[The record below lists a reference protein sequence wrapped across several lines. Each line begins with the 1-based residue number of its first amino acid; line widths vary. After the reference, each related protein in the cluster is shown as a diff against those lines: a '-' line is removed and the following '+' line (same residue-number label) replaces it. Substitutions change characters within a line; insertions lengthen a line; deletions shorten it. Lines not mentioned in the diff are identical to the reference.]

1 MQAAGNNRGAVDI
14 LGGATMGTTWSV
26 KLVTRP
32 HTDLHALHSH
42 IQARLDGVVA
52 QMSNWTAHS
61 DLSRFN
67 AAAAGSWHALQDDFW
82 TVLSCA
88 LDIARSSGGA
98 YDPTLGALVD
108 AWGFGPSGRHEGRHD
123 APVDV
128 PVHVLA
134 SIGWQRI
141 VLDHGTRRVLQPGG
155 TQLDLC
161 AIAKGYAAD
170 AVAAQLLSDGID
182 SMLVEVGGEL
192 YGRGHKPDGSPWRV
206 IVEACAGDEDDANEA
221 RVLALDGRA
230 VATSGDRWHRVERD
244 GQRYSHTIDPRS
256 GRPAR
261 GAPAAVTVAASNAM
275 LADGWA
281 TALTVMGAEAG
292 HAFACEQ
299 GLAARF
305 VVSGACGQEER
316 MTPAFAELLQA

>member
-1 MQAAGNNRGAVDI
+1 MQAAGNSRGAVDI

-32 HTDLHALHSH
+32 HTDLHALHSR
-42 IQARLDGVVA
+42 IQARLDDVIA

-67 AAAAGSWHALQDDFW
+67 AAAAGSWHPLRDDFW

-88 LDIARSSGGA
+88 LEIARASDGA
-98 YDPTLGALVD
+98 YDPTIGAIAD
-108 AWGFGPSGRHEGRHD
+108 AWGFGPSGRRD
-123 APVDV
+123 MPQNV
-128 PVHVLA
+128 PAEVLA
-134 SIGWQRI
+134 SVGWQRL
-141 VLDHGTRRVLQPGG
+141 VLDAKTRRALQPGG

-161 AIAKGYAAD
+161 AIAKGFAVD
-170 AVAAQLLSDGID
+170 SVAAQLQSDGID
-182 SMLVEVGGEL
+182 SALVEVGGEL
-192 YGRGHKPDGSPWRV
+192 YGRGRKPDGAPWRV
-206 IVEACAGDEDDANEA
+206 IVEACAGDEDDDNQA
-221 RVLALDGRA
+221 RVLDLDGLA

-256 GRPAR
+256 GRPALD
-261 GAPAAVTVAASNAM
+261 APAAVTVAAANAM

-281 TALTVMGAEAG
+281 TALTVMGAEDG
-292 HAFACEQ
+292 HAFACRH

-305 VVSGACGQEER
+305 VMSGDGGQGER
-316 MTPAFAELLQA
+316 MTPAFAELVQT